1 MKPPLTYFGGK
12 QRLASTIIPLI
23 PKHQLYCEPFFG
35 GGAVFFAKDPSEI
48 EVINDTNGELV
59 NFYKVVKNDF
69 NDLQREIKTT
79 LHSRQLH
86 ENARIVLQH
95 PELFNEVK
103 RAWAVWVLANQSYGG
118 RMDAPWGYDRKQNT
132 SGKRIARKRDAF
144 TEVYAARLKQAQI
157 ESADALRVI
166 ASRDSPDSFFYC
178 DPPYFNGRPG
188 HYKAYSERDFEALLQ
203 VLAGVEGKFLLSSY
217 PSDTLAR
224 YSKNQKW
231 YSKAM
236 EAPLAIT
243 SRYLNRARRKVE
255 VLTANYQLES
265 TV

>member
-12 QRLASTIIPLI
+12 QRLASTITPLI

-35 GGAVFFAKDPSEI
+35 GGAVFFAKEPSEI

-69 NDLQREIKTT
+69 KDLQREINAT
-79 LHSRQLH
+79 LHSRELH
-86 ENARIVLQH
+86 QNARIVLQY

-118 RMDAPWGYDRKQNT
+118 RMDAPWGYDRKLNT

-144 TEVYAARLKQAQI
+144 TEAFAARLEYAQI
-157 ESADALRVI
+157 EHADALRI
-166 ASRDSPDSFFYC
+166 IESRDGADSFFYC
-178 DPPYFNGRPG
+178 DPPYFNARIA
-188 HYKAYSERDFEALLQ
+188 HYGSYTEQDFEALLQ
-203 VLAGVEGKFLLSSY
+203 LLACIDGKFLLSSY
-217 PSDTLAR
+217 PSETLAR
-224 YSKNQKW
+224 YSESHAW
-231 YSKAM
+231 HTRSI

-243 SRYLNRARRKVE
+243 SRYSERARRKVE
-255 VLTANYQLES
+255 LLTANYIL
-265 TV
+265 